1 MYIIPGYVV
10 HHKHDG
16 ATILTSKIKQ
26 NSVKL
31 TDPAIQKEFDSII
44 KQAGCPDI
52 STPLTQFLHEQEML
66 ANEQEICQTLQ
77 QVKNLLNDTLI
88 LTMSILAGLAVN
100 PVYVKIQSLIF
111 RH

>member
-1 MYIIPGYVV
+1 MSEVKLIKTLLNHFLQRGANMYIIPGYVV

-52 STPLTQFLHEQEML
+52 STPLTQFLHEQEMP

-77 QVKNLLNDTLI
+77 QVKPT
-88 LTMSILAGLAVN
+88 
-100 PVYVKIQSLIF
+100 
-111 RH
+111 